1 MITRDKIQ
9 KDIILYSESL
19 NCHPV
24 EGQAA
29 KIYIKWLKE
38 HPNYSMD
45 TVNMRIDYRER
56 DEDAHGNGGG
66 YDKYVRIY
74 QVREETQE
82 EYDARITQEED
93 ILLGGFHRK
102 LRSSL
107 QKLIE
112 DLNLYSVL
120 ESRQKVTECLDSM
133 DEAIMR
139 TLTEKIHQTTKE
151 QL

>member
-9 KDIILYSESL
+9 KEIFLYSESL
-19 NCHPV
+19 NCHPI
-24 EGQAA
+24 EQQAA
-29 KIYIKWLKE
+29 NIYIKWLQE

-45 TVNMRIDYRER
+45 TVQMRIAFHER

-74 QVREETQE
+74 QTREETEEEYNARIAQE
-82 EYDARITQEED
+82 EN
-93 ILLGGFHRK
+93 ILLEGFHKK

-107 QKLIE
+107 QKLVE
-112 DLNLYSVL
+112 DLNIYSVL
-120 ESRQKVTECLDSM
+120 DSRQKVTEHLDSM

-139 TLTEKIHQTTKE
+139 TVTEKIHQTTKE
-151 QL
+151 

>member
-9 KDIILYSESL
+9 KDIILYSEPL
-19 NCHPV
+19 NCYPI
-24 EGQAA
+24 EQQAA
-29 KIYIKWLKE
+29 HIYIKWLQE
-38 HPNYSMD
+38 NPNYSMD

-66 YDKYVRIY
+66 YEKYVRIY

-82 EYDARITQEED
+82 EYDSRITQEEH
-93 ILLGGFHRK
+93 ILLEGFHRK

-107 QKLIE
+107 QKLVE
-112 DLNLYSVL
+112 DLNMYSVL
-120 ESRQKVTECLDSM
+120 ESRQKVTEYLDSM
-133 DEAIMR
+133 DETIMR

-151 QL
+151 